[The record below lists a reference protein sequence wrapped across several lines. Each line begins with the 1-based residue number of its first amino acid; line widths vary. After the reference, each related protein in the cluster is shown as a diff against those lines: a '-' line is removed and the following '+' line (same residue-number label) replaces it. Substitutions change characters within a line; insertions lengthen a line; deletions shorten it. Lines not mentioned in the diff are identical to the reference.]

1 MSTDNRPTQTAAP
14 PLSDLPLG
22 VITRRIRF
30 VYTNWRGTVATRT
43 VEPTGLWFGSTEWHP
58 EQQWFLRAVDLEKDA
73 MRDFALRDM
82 KDVTYAE

>member
-1 MSTDNRPTQTAAP
+1 MTDQSNTADAS
-14 PLSDLPLG
+14 LSDLPLG
-22 VITRRIRF
+22 IITRRIKF
-30 VYTNWRGTVATRT
+30 VYTNWRGSIATRG

-82 KDVTYAE
+82 TDITYAE